1 MRFNNY
7 LTEDIVSK
15 ALSIPEPKV
24 GQKYPPEKAK
34 RYVEIID
41 KALASMRDRE
51 ESDTND
57 AIVEDLRDK
66 KQKWSNVKKATK
78 PTITKK
84 EEPIEPPPEQEPP
97 PEEEPPPEKQ
107 PPVKE
112 NTNKIIFESFR
123 LGNKNSKSF
132 KIVSDILSWPDWYYT
147 DMSQANL
154 IKEIMKK
161 FKLNNKKAK
170 AVLDQWRDF
179 RDAKINMSEFQDFVH
194 MELQN

>member
-24 GQKYPPEKAK
+24 GQDYAPEKAK

-51 ESDTND
+51 ENDTND
-57 AIVEDLRDK
+57 SIVEDLRDK
-66 KQKWSNVKKATK
+66 KQKWSNVKKTTK

-84 EEPIEPPPEQEPP
+84 EEPQEPP
-97 PEEEPPPEKQ
+97 PEEEPPPEQQQQQQQ
-107 PPVKE
+107 PPPARE

-123 LGNKNSKSF
+123 LGNKNSK
-132 KIVSDILSWPDWYYT
+132 
-147 DMSQANL
+147 A
-154 IKEIMKK
+154 
-161 FKLNNKKAK
+161 
-170 AVLDQWRDF
+170 
-179 RDAKINMSEFQDFVH
+179 DAKINMSEFQDFVH